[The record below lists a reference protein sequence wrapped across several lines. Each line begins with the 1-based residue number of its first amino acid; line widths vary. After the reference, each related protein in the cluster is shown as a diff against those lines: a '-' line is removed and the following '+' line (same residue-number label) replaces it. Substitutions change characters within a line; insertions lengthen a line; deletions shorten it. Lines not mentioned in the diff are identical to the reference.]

1 MPAKSVAMR
10 RAAAIAEH
18 HPEELNAENKGLL
31 KMTQGELH
39 KFASTPE
46 KGLPQHTKT
55 SLKSL
60 YKKGKARK
68 G

>member
-1 MPAKSVAMR
+1 M
-10 RAAAIAEH
+10 AIAEH
-18 HPEELNAENKGLL
+18 HPEQLNPENKGLL
-31 KMTQGELH
+31 EMSQGELH

-46 KGLPQHTKT
+46 KGLPQHT

-68 G
+68 K